1 MAEKGK
7 IRWSQKEL
15 ASAIE
20 TIKKENF
27 SLRMAAERFGVPK
40 STLYNYLHRKSK
52 IGIKPGPSSIL
63 NPDEEAKL
71 VQYAIHMTE
80 IGYGQTKQ
88 QLQYLVKHIVEKD
101 GQPNH
106 FSGNLPGKK
115 WWQLFKQH
123 NPYKRKG

>member
-7 IRWSQKEL
+7 TRWSQKDL

-20 TIKKENF
+20 AIKKENL
-27 SLRMAAERFGVPK
+27 SLRTAADRFGVPK
-40 STLYNYLHRKSK
+40 STLYNYLHGKSE
-52 IGIKPGPSSIL
+52 KPGPSSIL

-88 QLQYLVKHIVEKD
+88 QLQYLVKQIVEKD
-101 GQPNH
+101 GQPNP

-123 NPYKRKG
+123 HAPV